1 MVWTFCCNHTAI
13 LLKCHLVNVAF
24 DCKFGQYL
32 VIAWV
37 ILNISI
43 SKHTSNLT
51 CITAIIA
58 LVIALKSIVGIIV

>member
-1 MVWTFCCNHTAI
+1 MVGALCCHHSAI
-13 LLKCHLVNVAF
+13 LFKCCFINISF